1 VLNDDVLIDNIET
14 NIKNIAD
21 NEARPE
27 GSPEIKFSV
36 LAPAD
41 MVSYNKDP
49 SKMRSLSEKEGYAK
63 YFKVVAKM
71 VGGSEANYMIGEM
84 VTPEDTGRV
93 LLILELFL
101 ELLPR

>member
-1 VLNDDVLIDNIET
+1 
-14 NIKNIAD
+14 
-21 NEARPE
+21 
-27 GSPEIKFSV
+27 
-36 LAPAD
+36 

-63 YFKVVAKM
+63 YFKVVPAKM

-84 VTPEDTGRV
+84 VTPEDTGK